1 NPNQQTWSNIGNYTY
16 VKLKPGTDPKKL
28 EAKFPELVA
37 KYVVPEVQRDMGV
50 SLAEAQK
57 SVNTFVFYLKPISK
71 IHLYSSNKDEL
82 EANGSIKY
90 VYIFAALAFFI
101 ILLAA
106 VNFTNLS
113 TAASIKRS
121 KEVGIRKVMGSGK
134 KQLVL
139 QFLSES

>member
-1 NPNQQTWSNIGNYTY
+1 
-16 VKLKPGTDPKKL
+16 V
-28 EAKFPELVA
+28 
-37 KYVVPEVQRDMGV
+37 
-50 SLAEAQK
+50 
-57 SVNTFVFYLKPISK
+57 
-71 IHLYSSNKDEL
+71 
-82 EANGSIKY
+82 NGSIKY

-134 KQLVL
+134 
-139 QFLSES
+139 SN